1 MRFIER
7 FGVILLD
14 LQGTFM
20 FGGDRFAEGEDYAS
34 TYRALGGGRL
44 DGAQVCAVVGEVFR
58 RIDGDYGDPARQED
72 FPPVREYLEAV
83 LSEFG
88 LPRAEAV
95 VLGEVFAAHE
105 AGRIPETHARVLRR
119 LAETHRLGVVSNLWC
134 PGALC
139 LSEFRR
145 AGIADLFGAVVF
157 SSDHGV
163 NKPSPLIFRKAVE
176 ILGAREAEVL
186 FVGDNL
192 ARDVVG
198 AKAARL
204 AAAVW
209 IDKGGGRAGLD
220 RIAPDSRPDLVI
232 RDLADLLEA

>member
-1 MRFIER
+1 M
-7 FGVILLD
+7 
-14 LQGTFM
+14 
-20 FGGDRFAEGEDYAS
+20 
-34 TYRALGGGRL
+34 
-44 DGAQVCAVVGEVFR
+44 
-58 RIDGDYGDPARQED
+58 
-72 FPPVREYLEAV
+72 
-83 LSEFG
+83 
-88 LPRAEAV
+88 
-95 VLGEVFAAHE
+95 AAHE

-134 PGALC
+134 PGTLC

-145 AGIADLFGAVVF
+145 AGVADLFGAVVF
-157 SSDHGV
+157 SSDYRI

-176 ILGAREAEVL
+176 LLGAREAEVL

-192 ARDVVG
+192 ARDVLG

-209 IDKGGGRAGLD
+209 IDKVGEGRGLD
-220 RIAPDSRPDLVI
+220 RVEPASRPDLVI